1 MKVIILYN
9 KPGLQAGADEL
20 DVLDEVKL
28 VSDTL
33 AGMGHETI
41 SLGVGFDLSEPVSL
55 IRKTN
60 PDLVFNLAESIEN
73 HGVLVHVVPA
83 LLSALNI
90 PFTGNSLTPIFLS
103 ASKTLT
109 RKELKNAGL
118 PVAPA
123 YAPQD
128 AHLLPAGKYI
138 LKPVWEEGSL
148 GLDEDAVFSVPGHD
162 VSKIHSLSSE
172 KYFIESFIGGREFNV
187 SLLAGENGP
196 QVLAVAEILFEGFP
210 EDKPKV
216 LGYRSKWDEGSFE
229 YQHTNRT
236 FRLGDDSEKILQQ
249 LSDLALKCWQVMG
262 LRGYARVDFRMDH
275 EGNPFILEV
284 NANPCISP
292 DSGFYAAC
300 MQTGLPFSEVLQRL
314 INDALKGGK

>member
-1 MKVIILYN
+1 MKIIILYN
-9 KPGLQAGADEL
+9 KPGFQAGADEL

-28 VSDTL
+28 VSQTL
-33 AGMGHETI
+33 KGMGHE
-41 SLGVGFDLSEPVSL
+41 SYSQGVGFDLSETVTVL
-55 IRKTN
+55 RKVN

-73 HGVLVHVVPA
+73 HGMLVHVVPA
-83 LLSALNI
+83 LLSALDI
-90 PFTGNSLTPIFLS
+90 PFTGNTMTPMFLS
-103 ASKTLT
+103 ASKILT

-123 YAPQD
+123 CTLQEAD
-128 AHLLPAGKYI
+128 SLPAGRYI

-148 GLDEDAVFSVPGHD
+148 GLEEDAVFSVPGHD
-162 VSKIHSLSSE
+162 VSKIKSMSSE

-210 EDKPKV
+210 EEKPKV

-236 FRLGDDSEKILQQ
+236 YQLGNDSEKIMQQ
-249 LSDLALKCWQVMG
+249 LSGLASECWTVMG
-262 LRGYARVDFRMDH
+262 LQGYARVDFRMDAD
-275 EGNPFILEV
+275 GNPFILEV

-292 DSGFYAAC
+292 GSGFYAAC
-300 MQTGLPFSEVLQRL
+300 VHAGIPFSEVLKRL
-314 INDALKGGK
+314 IQDALKGRS